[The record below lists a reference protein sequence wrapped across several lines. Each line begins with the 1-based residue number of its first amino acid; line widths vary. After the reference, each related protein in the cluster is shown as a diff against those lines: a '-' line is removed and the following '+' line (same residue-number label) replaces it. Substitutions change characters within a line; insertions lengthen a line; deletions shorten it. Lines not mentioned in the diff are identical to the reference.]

1 MRGGRAPLCLLLALQ
16 LCPPQVPA
24 RSQQCPS
31 GTYTEDGECCASCPP
46 GFGVAVPCGR
56 TNTQCEPCAENQTF
70 SAVSS
75 ALEPC
80 RPCTPCAPSQPL
92 AQPCTATHDTLCA
105 PRCARGHFRP
115 PAGNGTGPG
124 RPCQPCRLCHEGYG
138 AVRPCAPTQDAE
150 CQPCPQGFYS
160 EERSAEAPC
169 LPCQPSCGPG
179 EVMIR
184 ACSRL
189 SNTLCME
196 KDLQILKRAE
206 GDPQK
211 EPRQRQPAPGASAA
225 PTASAA
231 SSEFM
236 LPPPEDTGKD
246 IIPVYCSILAAVVVG
261 LLAYVAFK
269 CWHTCRQ
276 KQQLA
281 KARAGELGTAPE
293 GEKLHSDS
301 GVFLDTHSLQEPHQH
316 GKAPRPEGRPYG
328 ALPPQRQEEVERL
341 LETGGPGGDWRSLAA
356 RLGYG
361 DEAIGTF
368 ARGQAPA
375 RTLLAAWAATEGATL
390 EALCLALAAVG
401 RQDVAER
408 LAGPG
413 DASSVV

>member
-1 MRGGRAPLCLLLALQ
+1 GAGSVPERGAGLRGKL
-16 LCPPQVPA
+16 
-24 RSQQCPS
+24 S

-56 TNTQCEPCAENQTF
+56 ANTQCEPCAESEYRTF

-75 ALEPC
+75 AVEPC

-92 AQPCTATHDTLCA
+92 AQPCTAARDALCA
-105 PRCARGHFRP
+105 GRCARGHYRP

-124 RPCQPCRLCHEGYG
+124 RPCQPCQLCREGYG
-138 AVRPCAPTQDAE
+138 AVRPCVPTQDAE
-150 CQPCPQGFYS
+150 CRPCPQGFYS

-169 LPCQPSCGPG
+169 LPCQPACGPG

-189 SNTLCME
+189 SNTLCMGE
-196 KDLQILKRAE
+196 RPQIRGRVPRCLSLPICSPRVRVPCSARAA
-206 GDPQK
+206 DK
-211 EPRQRQPAPGASAA
+211 N
-225 PTASAA
+225 
-231 SSEFM
+231 
-236 LPPPEDTGKD
+236 
-246 IIPVYCSILAAVVVG
+246 
-261 LLAYVAFK
+261 
-269 CWHTCRQ
+269 

-301 GVFLDTHSLQEPHQH
+301 GVFLDTHSLQEPHQC
-316 GKAPRPEGRPYG
+316 GRGGRPYG
-328 ALPPQRQEEVERL
+328 AVPPQRQEEVERL

-361 DEAIGTF
+361 DEAIGAF

-413 DASSVV
+413 DASSMV